1 LSILEKIIYRYL
13 ELENYLKHKNNSFI
27 YFSLTSS
34 SENFVPQ
41 RPATSFSRNRLYPTS
56 GMIPKYTGYLP
67 RMNISIYLFITFFF
81 LERKYHI
88 GQTYGDTSRDLPVCS
103 HSFNNYGDFVRS
115 KTAMAIRTNDVN

>member
-1 LSILEKIIYRYL
+1 M
-13 ELENYLKHKNNSFI
+13 

-34 SENFVPQ
+34 STKVVPQ
-41 RPATSFSRNRLYPTS
+41 RPATSFTSHRLYPKS

-67 RMNISIYLFITFFF
+67 RMKISIFLSLSFYFFL

-103 HSFNNYGDFVRS
+103 HSYTNYGEFVRAKS
-115 KTAMAIRTNDVN
+115 AMTNRPNGVY